1 VTPPGFDRIFETFRS
16 SAFRLATRDW
26 YLDDEEAEDYAAF
39 LAGTYEPVRSYLT
52 DPWLGRVAE
61 TTAAG
66 KAWQRVQVIRHP
78 LSDYLRFELGEYEA
92 NVDAGEDVRVAIA
105 DLDESSAL
113 ADLTEDFWLFD
124 ADTAEPHAVLLRYD
138 HDGRMVG
145 FKPTVDPQTLRRC
158 LRDRDLAVTRSIPLS
173 QYTHSL
179 ET

>member
-1 VTPPGFDRIFETFRS
+1 VTLSGFDRIFETFRS

-26 YLDDEEAEDYAAF
+26 YLDEEEAEDYAAF
-39 LAGTYEPVRSYLT
+39 LAGTYEPVRSYRT

-66 KAWQRVQVIRHP
+66 KVWQRVQVIRHP
-78 LSDYLRFELGEYEA
+78 LSDYLRFGLGEYEA

-105 DLDESSAL
+105 DLENSVL

-124 ADTAEPHAVLLRYD
+124 ADTAQPHAVLLRYN

-145 FKPTVDPQTLRRC
+145 YEPTVDPRTLRRC
-158 LRDRDLAVTRSIPLS
+158 RRDRDLAVTRSIPLNR
-173 QYTHSL
+173 YTHSL